1 MQRRSNH
8 QNERENRGSGNHRD
22 FKDAA
27 KIGTRLSAEI
37 LGKDIEEEKYQSV
50 PQVTRKLHRSKEKL
64 ENMPLK
70 KVMNEAKLNKA
81 ELYDLQLKNERG

>member
-1 MQRRSNH
+1 MKNLSSHNRSLASDLHNVSCSEMQRRSNH

-50 PQVTRKLHRSKEKL
+50 P
-64 ENMPLK
+64 
-70 KVMNEAKLNKA
+70 
-81 ELYDLQLKNERG
+81 